1 MLLRFPKKPAGSD
14 LGHGMPWPWPAPP
27 EAWLGV
33 RSADWLGVFQRL
45 QVQPASDDGLS
56 AVCRCS
62 AGLLPQE
69 PLQRGRGTTVCWDG
83 FQMIAVNQT
92 ASSHLSKCMKV
103 LVVADIFQTPFQNK
117 KWKALGRLG
126 HGFFIHAFGRATDAG
141 LSDTSCSHPGAKAL
155 LHHLQAAIC
164 SW

>member
-14 LGHGMPWPWPAPP
+14 LGHGHGVPWPGPA

-33 RSADWLGVFQRL
+33 WSADWLGVFQRL

-83 FQMIAVNQT
+83 LQMIAVNQT

-103 LVVADIFQTPFQNK
+103 LVVADIFQTPFQK
-117 KWKALGRLG
+117 KMESPWSPGSW
-126 HGFFIHAFGRATDAG
+126 FFIHAFGRATDAG